1 MCFYLQKWCKAHG
14 VEGKQNLSNRNRSP
28 LWVSCCFTSTNNWLL
43 HSHVLMLLIHS
54 YATVTEVIRRMTAV
68 TLASYPRQS
77 VSASDHCQTQKTEQE
92 RNRTTLAEN
101 SLKLPSLGDIF
112 KKWAIF
118 TATLSVKWTRNF
130 LTIKLSVGTTCCTLK
145 NRNLKIQNTQK

>member
-1 MCFYLQKWCKAHG
+1 M
-14 VEGKQNLSNRNRSP
+14 
-28 LWVSCCFTSTNNWLL
+28 SCCFTSTNNWLL

-130 LTIKLSVGTTCCTLK
+130 LTIKLSVGTTCCRVRWRTGTWKYRTHRNKKYFISLP
-145 NRNLKIQNTQK
+145 NREKHFQLIILLV